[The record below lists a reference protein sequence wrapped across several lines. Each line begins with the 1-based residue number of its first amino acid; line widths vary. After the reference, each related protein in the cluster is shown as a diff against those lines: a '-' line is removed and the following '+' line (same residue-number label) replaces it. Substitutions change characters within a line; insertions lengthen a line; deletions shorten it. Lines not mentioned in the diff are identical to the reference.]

1 MKASDLVRPEA
12 CQHVVPDQRSVL
24 NPPKDPRGTRG
35 SRGKSGLRNST
46 ASCQRL
52 PFPDDFSHSGKAWL
66 GGASPWECPATPRS
80 WKRPFQVPCPPS
92 SFSAT
97 QQGHLL
103 SAGVDSPWVPHPPR
117 RLPGALPTASA
128 PPALSP
134 AGRRRGG
141 PPDNCQPEV
150 WTPSPWWLPLFH

>member
-35 SRGKSGLRNST
+35 SKGKGGLRNST

-80 WKRPFQVPCPPS
+80 WKRPFQVPRLLPS
-92 SFSAT
+92 I
-97 QQGHLL
+97 LL
-103 SAGVDSPWVPHPPR
+103 FCHTTG
-117 RLPGALPTASA
+117 
-128 PPALSP
+128 PPALSRCGLTLGP
-134 AGRRRGG
+134 ASPPPPPRGTSHCFCSSSVVPSRTPPRR
-141 PPDNCQPEV
+141 PA
-150 WTPSPWWLPLFH
+150 